1 MSPNRASA
9 RGCGPGHM
17 RVTKVLRS
25 GKVWKVLP
33 QRVKVPYA
41 KRKAPSSGY
50 QSSTEPVKLRVKLGG
65 PPPKAKYSLAT
76 DSVKVG

>member
-1 MSPNRASA
+1 
-9 RGCGPGHM
+9 M
-17 RVTKVLRS
+17 RVRKVLCSR
-25 GKVWKVLP
+25 KVWKVLP
-33 QRVKVPYA
+33 QRVIVPYA
-41 KRKAPSSGY
+41 KLRTPSSGY